1 MLFATSLSNFN
12 FLDYDWQL
20 IDGVHCPIWYSSLQ
34 LSVQEQISYH

>member
-20 IDGVHCPIWYSSLQ
+20 IDETNYKNPASN
-34 LSVQEQISYH
+34 